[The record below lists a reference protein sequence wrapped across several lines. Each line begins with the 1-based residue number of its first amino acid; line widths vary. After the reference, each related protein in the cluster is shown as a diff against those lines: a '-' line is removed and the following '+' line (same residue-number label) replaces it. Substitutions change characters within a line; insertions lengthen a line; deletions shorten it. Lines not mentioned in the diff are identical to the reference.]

1 MDGERYGQRSDARA
15 INRRLSAPEV
25 MLYALIPLLP
35 LAAFLVLGLAGWHIK
50 DRAHLVAVPAVML
63 SLVLSLAAF
72 LEVVSGSV
80 ISVPLYTWLTSGNL
94 DIHIGLHIDR
104 LTAVMLLL
112 VTGVSSLVHVYTIGY
127 MQGEPG
133 YARFFSY
140 IALFT
145 FSMLML
151 VLADNLLQ
159 LFVFWEAVGLCSYL
173 LIGHWYERASACA
186 AATKAFVVNRV
197 GDFGFMLGLL
207 LVWYQFD
214 SLNYLDIFPAI
225 HEATDLTM
233 NLLGP
238 FGGTLEVSIFTL
250 IGLLLFAGA
259 VGKSAQVPLHVWLPD
274 AMEGPT
280 PISALIHAATMV
292 TAGVFMVARLA
303 PIYNL
308 SPTAMSVVAV
318 TGAATMVLGATI
330 ALTQTD
336 IKRVVAYST
345 VSQLGYMMMACGLGA
360 YASGMYHLLTH
371 GAFKALLFLGCG
383 SVIIALHHEQ
393 DMRHMGGL
401 KDKLPITY
409 WTFVIGSL
417 ALAGF
422 PLTAGFF
429 SKDDILVSAWSSGA
443 LGQVLAL
450 FGLLTALLTA
460 FYSFRLVFVTFW
472 GPSRVDPHH
481 AEHLHEPSQT
491 ITTPLIILAFL
502 SILTG
507 YLGIPSFLEPV
518 FSTGSDAAAHH
529 GSAGIAIM
537 IAATAMGLLG
547 IAAAYYVY
555 VANPGLPERLAQLWG
570 SLYRGSLNK
579 WYVDEA
585 YDHLFVR
592 PTYTA
597 ASELWKR
604 VDVNLIDGAVN
615 GIARGVAW
623 GGWLLRLI
631 QSGQTQHY
639 ALAMAV
645 GIVVIVTAFL
655 IS

>member
-1 MDGERYGQRSDARA
+1 M
-15 INRRLSAPEV
+15 I
-25 MLYALIPLLP
+25 YALIPFLP
-35 LAAFLVLGLAGWHIK
+35 LAAFLILGLAGWRIT
-50 DRAHLVAVPAVML
+50 DRAHLVAVPAVLL
-63 SLVLSLAAF
+63 SLVLSLATFA
-72 LEVVSGSV
+72 EVASGSV
-80 ISVPLYTWLTSGNL
+80 ITVPLYTWLTSGNL
-94 DIHIGLHIDR
+94 DIHIGLSIDR

-112 VTGVSSLVHVYTIGY
+112 VTGVSSLVHIYTIGY
-127 MQGEPG
+127 MHGEPG

-159 LFVFWEAVGLCSYL
+159 LFIFWEAVGLCSYL

-186 AATKAFVVNRV
+186 AATKAFLVNRV

-207 LVWYQFD
+207 LVWFSFG
-214 SLNYLDIFPAI
+214 SLNYRDVFPAAQ
-225 HEATDLTM
+225 ESAWRTM
-233 NLLGP
+233 NLLGL
-238 FGGTLEVSIFTL
+238 FGGTWEVPVVTVIC
-250 IGLLLFAGA
+250 LLLFTGA
-259 VGKSAQVPLHVWLPD
+259 IGKSAQVPLHVWLPD

-292 TAGVFMVARLA
+292 TAGVFMVARLS
-303 PIYNL
+303 PLYNL
-308 SPTAMSVVAV
+308 SPTAMDVVAV
-318 TGAATMVLGATI
+318 VGAATMVMGATI

-345 VSQLGYMMMACGLGA
+345 VSQLGYMVMACGLGA

-371 GAFKALLFLGCG
+371 GSFKALLFLACG

-429 SKDDILVSAWSSGA
+429 SKDDLLVSAWSSGT
-443 LGQVLAL
+443 LGRVLTL

-472 GPSRVDPHH
+472 GTSRVDPHH
-481 AEHLHEPSQT
+481 AQHVREPSRT
-491 ITTPLIILAFL
+491 ITTPLVILAVL
-502 SILTG
+502 SIVTG
-507 YLGIPSFLEPV
+507 YLGIPAFLEPV
-518 FSTGSDAAAHH
+518 FSTQQESVAPHDGAAFV
-529 GSAGIAIM
+529 IM
-537 IAATAMGLLG
+537 ILATVMGLSG

-555 VANPGLPERLAQLWG
+555 VLNPHLPDRLARQWSSLYQG
-570 SLYRGSLNK
+570 SLHK

-585 YDHLFVR
+585 YDRAFVQ
-592 PTYTA
+592 PTCTA
-597 ASELWKR
+597 ASGLWKR
-604 VDVNLIDGAVN
+604 VDVNVIDAAVN
-615 GIARGVAW
+615 GVARAIAW
-623 GGWLLRLI
+623 GAWLLRLV

-639 ALAMAV
+639 ALAMAL
-645 GIVVIVTAFL
+645 GIVAIVTVFVFF
-655 IS
+655 

>member
-1 MDGERYGQRSDARA
+1 M
-15 INRRLSAPEV
+15 I
-25 MLYALIPLLP
+25 YALIPFLP
-35 LAAFLVLGLAGWHIK
+35 LAAFLVLGLGGSRIK
-50 DRAHLVAVPAVML
+50 DRAHLVAVPAVLL
-63 SLVLSLAAF
+63 SLVLALAAF
-72 LEVVSGSV
+72 FEVVSGSV
-80 ISVPLYTWLTSGNL
+80 ISVPLYTWLASGDL

-112 VTGVSSLVHVYTIGY
+112 VTGVSSLVHIYTIGY
-127 MQGEPG
+127 MHGDSG

-159 LFVFWEAVGLCSYL
+159 LFIFWEAVGLCSYL

-186 AATKAFVVNRV
+186 AATKAFLVNRV

-207 LVWYQFD
+207 LVWYHFG

-238 FGGTLEVSIFTL
+238 FGGVWDVSVFTL
-250 IGLLLFAGA
+250 IALLLFTGA

-318 TGAATMVLGATI
+318 TGAATMLLGATI

-345 VSQLGYMMMACGLGA
+345 VSQLGYMIMACGLGA

-401 KDKLPITY
+401 KEKLPITY
-409 WTFVIGSL
+409 WTFVVGSL

-429 SKDDILVSAWSSGA
+429 SKDDILVSAWLSGD
-443 LGQVLAL
+443 LGRVLTIL
-450 FGLLTALLTA
+450 GLLTALLTA

-472 GPSRVDPHH
+472 GPSHADPQH
-481 AEHLHEPSQT
+481 AAHIQEPSRT
-491 ITTPLIILAFL
+491 MTTPLLILAVF
-502 SILTG
+502 SVLTG

-518 FSTGSDAAAHH
+518 FSTGQDAAAQH
-529 GSAGIAIM
+529 GSDGFMIM
-537 IAATAMGLLG
+537 LAATAMGLLG
-547 IAAAYYVY
+547 IASAYYVY
-555 VANPGLPERLAQLWG
+555 VLNPRLPDRLAGGLK
-570 SLYRGSLNK
+570 SLYHASLNK
-579 WYVDEA
+579 WYVDEL
-585 YDHLFVR
+585 YDYLFVR
-592 PTYTA
+592 PTLKA

-604 VDVNLIDGAVN
+604 VDVEVIDGAVN
-615 GIARGVAW
+615 GIARAIAW

-645 GIVVIVTAFL
+645 GIVVLTAYL
-655 IS
+655 LL

>member
-1 MDGERYGQRSDARA
+1 
-15 INRRLSAPEV
+15 
-25 MLYALIPLLP
+25 MLYTLIPLFP
-35 LAAFLVLGLAGWHIK
+35 LAAFLVLGLTGSRIK
-50 DRAHLVAVPAVML
+50 DRAHVIAVPAV
-63 SLVLSLAAF
+63 VLSFVFALSAF
-72 LEVVSGSV
+72 VEVASGSV
-80 ISVPLYTWLTSGNL
+80 ISVQLYTWLLSGDL

-112 VTGVSSLVHVYTIGY
+112 VTGVSSLVHIYTIGY
-127 MQGEPG
+127 MHGDHG

-159 LFVFWEAVGLCSYL
+159 LFIFWEAVGLCSYL

-186 AATKAFVVNRV
+186 AATKAFLVNRV
-197 GDFGFMLGLL
+197 GDFGFILGLL
-207 LVWYQFD
+207 LVWYHFR

-225 HEATDLTM
+225 HEATELTM

-238 FGGTLEVSIFTL
+238 FGGIWDVSVFTL
-250 IGLLLFAGA
+250 IALLLFAGA

-303 PIYNL
+303 PIYNA

-345 VSQLGYMMMACGLGA
+345 VSQLGYMIMACGLGA

-393 DMRHMGGL
+393 DIRHMGGL

-409 WTFVIGSL
+409 WTFVVGSL

-429 SKDDILVSAWSSGA
+429 SKDDILVSAWSSGE
-443 LGQVLAL
+443 LGRILTILGL
-450 FGLLTALLTA
+450 FTALLTA

-472 GPSRVDPHH
+472 GMTRVDPRH
-481 AEHLHEPSQT
+481 ATHIHEPSRT
-491 ITTPLIILAFL
+491 MTTPLLILAVF
-502 SILTG
+502 SVLTG
-507 YLGIPSFLEPV
+507 YLGIPSFLDPV
-518 FSTGSDAAAHH
+518 FSAGQPAAAQHDSD
-529 GSAGIAIM
+529 GFMIM
-537 IAATAMGLLG
+537 LAATGLGLFG
-547 IAAAYYVY
+547 IAAAYYTHVM
-555 VANPGLPERLAQLWG
+555 NPDLPERLARRWKT
-570 SLYRGSLNK
+570 LYEASLNK
-579 WYVDEA
+579 WYVDEL
-585 YDHLFVR
+585 YDRLVVR
-592 PTYTA
+592 STLRA
-597 ASELWKR
+597 AAALWKR
-604 VDVNLIDGAVN
+604 VDVDIIDGAVN
-615 GIARGVAW
+615 GIARGIAW

-639 ALAMAV
+639 ALAMAL
-645 GIVVIVTAFL
+645 GIVIITAYL
-655 IS
+655 ML